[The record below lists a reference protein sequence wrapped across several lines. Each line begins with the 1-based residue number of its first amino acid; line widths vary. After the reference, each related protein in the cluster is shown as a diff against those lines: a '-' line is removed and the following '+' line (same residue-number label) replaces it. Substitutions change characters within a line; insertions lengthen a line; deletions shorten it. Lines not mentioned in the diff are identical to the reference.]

1 MRRYPGHGSEPTSRD
16 ARGHVGNNQARA
28 SVRHGGVSA
37 NDLQQLNLFAD
48 VREELMTAEQL
59 AGLLQM
65 RRSTVEDY
73 ARRGLL
79 PSLRLGRHR
88 RFIRS
93 DVLDAL
99 DRMRRSGS

>member
-1 MRRYPGHGSEPTSRD
+1 MADDVP
-16 ARGHVGNNQARA
+16 
-28 SVRHGGVSA
+28 
-37 NDLQQLNLFAD
+37 QLNLFGEATD
-48 VREELMTAEQL
+48 ELMTSEQL

-65 RRSTVEDY
+65 RRSTIDDY

-79 PSLRLGRHR
+79 PSLKLGRHR

-99 DRMRRSGS
+99 DELRRRAH

>member
-1 MRRYPGHGSEPTSRD
+1 MATDE
-16 ARGHVGNNQARA
+16 
-28 SVRHGGVSA
+28 
-37 NDLQQLNLFAD
+37 LQQLNLFAD
-48 VREELMTAEQL
+48 ARDELLTADQL

-65 RRSTVEDY
+65 RRSTIEDY

-79 PSLRLGRHR
+79 PSLKLGRHR

-99 DRMRRSGS
+99 DRLRRQAS